1 MPFVPMTPIDPI
13 ADHDG
18 MPLLKV
24 GIVRERL
31 GCSDSSVRRLIRAGL
46 LPVVRVGHL
55 VRVREDHL
63 WRYLTAGAG
72 E

>member
-1 MPFVPMTPIDPI
+1 MPFVPMTPIDPT

-24 GIVRERL
+24 GTVGQRL
-31 GCSDSSVRRLIRAGL
+31 GCSASSVRRLIRAGR
-46 LPVVRVGHL
+46 LPAVRFGHL

-63 WRYLTAGAG
+63 WRHLTADAG